1 MVLQCTAYTLLGN
14 EVPDKLISPLRQ
26 VRVIKHERYA
36 ADISLQK
43 HAQVLCYACHVARS
57 EDLDEADAVELIVR
71 VSALDRE
78 TIRSCARVLSVL
90 GYTMASDRLQKLVAT
105 HLALGKRLASRHL

>member
-1 MVLQCTAYTLLGN
+1 MSVG
-14 EVPDKLISPLRQ
+14 
-26 VRVIKHERYA
+26 A

-43 HAQVLCYACHVARS
+43 HAQVLSYACHVARS

-71 VSALDRE
+71 VSTLDRE
-78 TIRSCARVLSVL
+78 TIRRCARVLAAL

-105 HLALGKRLASRHL
+105 HLALGKRLTSGRF

>member
-1 MVLQCTAYTLLGN
+1 MGV
-14 EVPDKLISPLRQ
+14 S
-26 VRVIKHERYA
+26 A
-36 ADISLQK
+36 ADMSLQK
-43 HAQVLCYACHVARS
+43 HAQVLSYACHVARS

-78 TIRSCARVLSVL
+78 TIRRCSRVLGVL

-105 HLALGKRLASRHL
+105 HLALGKRLTSNHF